1 MGKDLASR
9 TQCMRSR
16 DAKVLSYLPS
26 LLALMPTLHSML
38 ALWCS
43 SRSLLAACKVAKS
56 VISMLRL
63 KNNRIT
69 RGKPKI
75 AYRQRVLQLTH
86 HSMTLT
92 EATSQLTVGH
102 SSEGVGVVG

>member
-43 SRSLLAACKVAKS
+43 SRSLLAACNSGKVSHQHVATQKQQ
-56 VISMLRL
+56 
-63 KNNRIT
+63 N
-69 RGKPKI
+69 
-75 AYRQRVLQLTH
+75 
-86 HSMTLT
+86 HSWQT
-92 EATSQLTVGH
+92 
-102 SSEGVGVVG
+102 